1 MRNRMLFWLLLGG
14 GAFILLAVV
23 ALSLLLAYGGDGSGG
38 EFAFG
43 NRIQVVDIEGELVDS
58 RPIIE
63 QLKRYE
69 DTKSVPAILLNVD
82 SPGGGVAVSQEI
94 YTEVKRLQE
103 KKNKIVVAYMSSVGA
118 SGAYYV
124 SCPANK
130 IVANPGTI
138 VGSIGVIAEWVNY
151 GNLLAWAKLKDV
163 TFKTGEFKDTGSPTR
178 ELTEREKA
186 YFQGLIDEMY
196 VDFVEAV
203 AAGRR
208 MDVEA
213 VRALADGRV
222 FTGRDAREKKLIDEI
237 GNFQDA
243 VDLTASL
250 AGITGKPS
258 LLRATRQRVTL
269 IDLLT
274 GDVSSLNP
282 FGNQTLKSQVRFQYL
297 WK

>member
-1 MRNRMLFWLLLGG
+1 MRNRMLFWLLLCG

-58 RPIIE
+58 RSIIE

-186 YFQGLIDEMY
+186 YFQGLIDDMY